1 MTQLPTTIQ
10 KEMKMIRETLLTN
23 GDKAYKDISELLT
36 DIPTPPWRKYKVLN
50 EEKEKEKE
58 KEKITYIPTS
68 DELEMVKAAIFLRR
82 PLLVTG
88 KPGLGKSALAK
99 AIVKALDLGE
109 LLHWQIT
116 TETTLK
122 DALYSYDAIG
132 RLQDIQL
139 KEKGEDVPTEIEAF
153 LKLQALGTAFAS
165 QEKPKVLLI
174 DELDKSDADLPNS
187 LLHIF
192 EEGYFEI
199 PELKRLKQSNKKKIE
214 TLDGKTVE
222 INNGKVTCKHFP
234 IVIMTSNGERDFP
247 PAFKRRC
254 LHIELHTPKKEELI
268 KIVKSN
274 LEIDLEDND
283 ALLEL
288 FISKRDDANDNIA
301 TDQLLNAVY
310 LRAKGIV
317 TEGEL
322 EALKT
327 SELLKKV
334 FKPLVD

>member
-1 MTQLPTTIQ
+1 MTQHNIIIHKGEREMEKIDIQ
-10 KEMKMIRETLLTN
+10 KQLLTN
-23 GDKAYKDISELLT
+23 GKDEYKNINDLLT
-36 DIPTPPWRKYKVLN
+36 KIPTPPWRDYAPTD
-50 EEKEKEKE
+50 
-58 KEKITYIPTS
+58 KITYIPTA
-68 DELEMVKAAIFLRR
+68 DELEVVRASIYLRR
-82 PLLVTG
+82 PILVTG

-122 DALYSYDAIG
+122 DALYSYDAVG

-139 KEKGEDVPTEIEAF
+139 VNKDKNISTKIESY

-165 QEKPKVLLI
+165 KEKPKVLLI

-199 PELKRLKQSNKKKIE
+199 PELKRLKRKDIKKIK
-214 TLDGKTVE
+214 TLDNE
-222 INNGKVTCKHFP
+222 IAEIKNGKVSCTHFP

-247 PAFKRRC
+247 AAFKRRC
-254 LHIELHTPKKEELI
+254 LQIEMHTPNKDELVE
-268 KIVKSN
+268 IVKSN
-274 LEIDLEDND
+274 LEIEIEKED

-288 FISKRDDANDNIA
+288 FVTQREEANDNLA

-310 LRAKGIV
+310 LRTKGLIKNDDDF
-317 TEGEL
+317 
-322 EALKT
+322 EALKKN
-327 SELLKKV
+327 ELLKKI